1 MSDIKDRNDCR
12 YDLQIRGERIKA
24 VCVKVSIYG
33 RFRVLRMRR
42 VGEFLPKYYQIYG
55 FCGVNFLLFSIIFY
69 EFHSRF
75 LPGLVDMDFNQ
86 PRLVKGHGKAC
97 HIC

>member
-1 MSDIKDRNDCR
+1 M
-12 YDLQIRGERIKA
+12 
-24 VCVKVSIYG
+24 
-33 RFRVLRMRR
+33 
-42 VGEFLPKYYQIYG
+42 GEFLPKYYQIYG
-55 FCGVNFLLFSIIFY
+55 FCGVNFLLCSIIFY

>member
-1 MSDIKDRNDCR
+1 MRKSQYLWAFPGFEDAP
-12 YDLQIRGERIKA
+12 GGG
-24 VCVKVSIYG
+24 VSTKI
-33 RFRVLRMRR
+33 
-42 VGEFLPKYYQIYG
+42 LPKYYQIYG
-55 FCGVNFLLFSIIFY
+55 FCGVNFLLCSIIFY

>member
-1 MSDIKDRNDCR
+1 MRKSQYLWAFPGFEDAP
-12 YDLQIRGERIKA
+12 GGG
-24 VCVKVSIYG
+24 VSTKI
-33 RFRVLRMRR
+33 
-42 VGEFLPKYYQIYG
+42 LPNIWFFG
-55 FCGVNFLLFSIIFY
+55 LNFLLFSIIFY